1 MRGAKRVRFK
11 FADFVVEVYSVTGAE
26 RRSRKAD
33 GAPPLE
39 VDECLSAI
47 LKTLAEGR
55 RPSTKLFA
63 AMEARGHHY
72 GEATIRRRLADAV
85 KSGALVSGP
94 DGYSLPEWTDT
105 VE

>member
-55 RPSTKLFA
+55 RPLTSTKLFA

-85 KSGALVSGP
+85 KSGALVSG
-94 DGYSLPEWTDT
+94 T